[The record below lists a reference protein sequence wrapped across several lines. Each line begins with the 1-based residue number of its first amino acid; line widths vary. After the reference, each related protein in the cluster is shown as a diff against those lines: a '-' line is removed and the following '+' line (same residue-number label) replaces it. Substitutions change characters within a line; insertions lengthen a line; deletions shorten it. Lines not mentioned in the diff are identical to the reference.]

1 MSEQALVSDQTY
13 YAFAAPAQATAESV
27 AQQALCALPDVLCG
41 RYSLERLLGVGGMGA
56 VYRAR
61 DLLREQLGDPDAFV
75 AVKTLSDEFAEYVDG
90 NALLFGEFAIT
101 ARLHHRHIVRFH
113 SFEIDPDSERG
124 FIVMEQLKGCT
135 LDHLL
140 LRYPQGLPWADA
152 REIAIA
158 LLEALAH
165 AHSRGVLHGD
175 IKPGNLMLNDG
186 DIRLFDFG
194 LGRPVDPCRSTL
206 PMLAR
211 NRFAAW
217 TPRYAAPELMDQGTL
232 SVATDIY
239 AVACVIYELC
249 HGQHPYRRL
258 SAKQAQ
264 GMKLQLTAPTG
275 MPAPVWKIL
284 RKGLAFDTGR
294 RLDSLAPLLAAF
306 RAHPEIPRFGR
317 WFGRRA

>member
-1 MSEQALVSDQTY
+1 MSEQALVSDHTY
-13 YAFAAPAQATAESV
+13 YAFAEPAKASAAPPVRRMLS
-27 AQQALCALPDVLCG
+27 ALPDVLCG

-61 DLLREQLGDPDAFV
+61 DLLREQLGDPDPFV
-75 AVKTLSDEFAEYVDG
+75 AVKALSDEFAEYVDG

-101 ARLHHRHIVRFH
+101 ARMHHPHIVRFH
-113 SFEIDPDSERG
+113 SFEIDPGSERG

-175 IKPGNLMLNDG
+175 IKPGNLMLDDG

-194 LGRPVDPCRSTL
+194 LGRPVDRSGSSL

-217 TPRYAAPELMDQGTL
+217 TPRYAAPELLDEGTL
-232 SVATDIY
+232 SVGTDIY

-264 GMKLQLTAPTG
+264 GMNLALTPPTG
-275 MPAPVWKIL
+275 MPDPVWKVL
-284 RKGLAFDTGR
+284 RKGLAFDAGR
-294 RLDSLAPLLAAF
+294 RIDDLAPLLAAF
-306 RAHPEIPRFGR
+306 RAHPGIPRFSR